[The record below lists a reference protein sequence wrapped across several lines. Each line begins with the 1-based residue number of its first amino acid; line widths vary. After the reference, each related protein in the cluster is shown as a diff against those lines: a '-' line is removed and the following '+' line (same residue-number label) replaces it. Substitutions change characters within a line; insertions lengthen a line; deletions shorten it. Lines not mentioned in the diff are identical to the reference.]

1 MSRPDV
7 ALITPYPPAGE
18 RHAGSGGVS
27 SYSANLAR
35 ALNASGADVTVIAPF
50 EPDSPLVEIDDGIVV
65 RRAFELGPRALPRAA
80 RSAIE
85 TGARVVHLQHEMF
98 LYGDPSWLLGLPLG
112 LRMLRGAGVGPV
124 VTMHQVVDPADVD
137 SSFTKLHRV
146 RVPAP
151 VARAGIATVQGSIR
165 RLAHTTLVHERSFAD
180 ALPGAV
186 VIPHGVELA
195 TPPNRNEARAHL
207 GLDDRPTVLCF
218 GYLAPYKGLEPAL
231 AAAEGMTEQINLV
244 IAGGEHPRLAG
255 RDGYGRELA
264 KRYGDAARFTGYV
277 SEADVARWFTAADI
291 ALLPYP
297 KPFSSSGAL
306 ALALAYGTP
315 LLLSNELADA
325 GGVSRSL
332 ATSLD
337 PLSLSERLR
346 ALTSDDAQLDLL
358 RRESQALA
366 YGRSWPSVAGRH
378 IDVYEEVSNASRTT
392 SGRFRAA

>member
-35 ALNASGADVTVIAPF
+35 AMTASGAEVTVIAPF
-50 EPDSPLVEIDDGIVV
+50 EPGSPLVETDDGIVV
-65 RRAFELGPRALPRAA
+65 HRAFASGPRALPRAA
-80 RSAIE
+80 HAALE
-85 TGARVVHLQHEMF
+85 TGARVVHMQHEIF

-112 LRMLRGAGVGPV
+112 LKMLRGAGAGPV
-124 VTMHQVVDPADVD
+124 VTMHQVVHPADVD
-137 SSFTKLHRV
+137 TSFTRLHRV

-151 VARAGIATVQGSIR
+151 LARAGIASVQASIR
-165 RLAHTTLVHERSFAD
+165 RLARTTLVHERSFVD
-180 ALPGAV
+180 AVPGAM
-186 VIPHGVELA
+186 VIPHGVELV
-195 TPPNRNEARAHL
+195 TPPDRNEARAHL
-207 GLDDRPTVLCF
+207 RLDDRPTVLCF
-218 GYLAPYKGLEPAL
+218 GYLAPYKGLELAL
-231 AAAEGMTEQINLV
+231 GAAQGMSGEINLV
-244 IAGGEHPRLAG
+244 VAGGEHPRLAE
-255 RDGYGRELA
+255 RNGYGRELEA
-264 KRYGDAARFTGYV
+264 RYGDAARFTGYV
-277 SEADVARWFTAADI
+277 AEADVARWFTAADI

-325 GGVSRSL
+325 SGASRSL

-337 PLSLSERLR
+337 RLSLRERLR
-346 ALTSDDAQLDLL
+346 GLTSDDAQLDLL

-366 YGRSWPSVAGRH
+366 YGRSWPSVARRH
-378 IDVYEEVSNASRTT
+378 LDVYEEVSNAPRTT
-392 SGRFRAA
+392 GRRFRAA